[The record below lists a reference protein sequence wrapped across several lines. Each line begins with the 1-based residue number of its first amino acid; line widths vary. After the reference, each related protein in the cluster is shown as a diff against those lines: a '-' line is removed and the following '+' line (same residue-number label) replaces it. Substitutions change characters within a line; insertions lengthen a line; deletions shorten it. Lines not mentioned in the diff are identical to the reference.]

1 LQLVTHLVWRGTHTG
16 EVEEMQDQFAFLKQL
31 GHAVQVAFSAL
42 IASSKLAVIVAKKPK
57 TEWGAANRL
66 VDRVATERHVI
77 GAADGRLPG
86 QRDVLA
92 ANSSSAGPVGA
103 RT

>member
-16 EVEEMQDQFAFLKQL
+16 EVEEIWTMQDQFAFLKQV

-57 TEWGAANRL
+57 TEWDAAIGSWTAWPRN
-66 VDRVATERHVI
+66 ATSS
-77 GAADGRLPG
+77 GR
-86 QRDVLA
+86 
-92 ANSSSAGPVGA
+92 
-103 RT
+103 